1 MEGVI
6 ASLLSPAPSA
16 ANPTTLFDGLP
27 PAPTA
32 QPAGASAYQLACA
45 RLDEQLAPLKVW
57 PTLPDRTGRFCFT
70 LLDRCGRI
78 LYRSPA
84 LRQALYR
91 EEDLFNGVI
100 ANARLA
106 ATQAGQGFPSW
117 GVAEVA
123 CPMYELPAKQLPCAN
138 CRLLKCKG

>member
-1 MEGVI
+1 MDGV
-6 ASLLSPAPSA
+6 SLLYPTNPAA
-16 ANPTTLFDGLP
+16 LFDAPLP
-27 PAPTA
+27 GTEATE
-32 QPAGASAYQLACA
+32 ASVYQLTCA

-57 PTLPDRTGRFCFT
+57 PTLPDRFGRFSFT

-91 EEDLFNGVI
+91 EEELLNGVI

-117 GVAEVA
+117 GVADIA
-123 CPMYELPAKQLPCAN
+123 CPMYSAPAALLPCAS
-138 CRLLKCKG
+138 CRLLKCKS

>member
-6 ASLLSPAPSA
+6 ASLLSPAP
-16 ANPTTLFDGLP
+16 ANQVALFDELQSP
-27 PAPTA
+27 QSSST
-32 QPAGASAYQLACA
+32 GASWYQLVCT

-57 PTLPDRTGRFCFT
+57 PTLPDRTGRFSFT

-91 EEDLFNGVI
+91 DEELLKGVI
-100 ANARLA
+100 ASARLA

-117 GVAEVA
+117 GVAAVT
-123 CPMYELPAKQLPCAN
+123 CPMYELPAKQLPCAQ

>member
-6 ASLLSPAPSA
+6 ASLSSPSSPVSRFDELPQTSITPS
-16 ANPTTLFDGLP
+16 
-27 PAPTA
+27 TA
-32 QPAGASAYQLACA
+32 TSLYQLTCA

-57 PTLPDRTGRFCFT
+57 PTLPDRTGRFSFT

-91 EEDLFNGVI
+91 EEDLFKRVV
-100 ANARLA
+100 ASARLA

-123 CPMYELPAKQLPCAN
+123 CPMYELPAKQLPCAE

>member
-6 ASLLSPAPSA
+6 ASLLSSSPSPT
-16 ANPTTLFDGLP
+16 NPVTLFDELRSP
-27 PAPTA
+27 QTP
-32 QPAGASAYQLACA
+32 SADVSWYQLACS

-57 PTLPDRTGRFCFT
+57 PTLPDRTGRFSFT

-91 EEDLFNGVI
+91 EEELLKGVI
-100 ANARLA
+100 ASARLA

-117 GVAEVA
+117 GVAAVA
-123 CPMYELPAKQLPCAN
+123 CPMYELPATQLPCAQ
-138 CRLLKCKG
+138 CRLLKCKD